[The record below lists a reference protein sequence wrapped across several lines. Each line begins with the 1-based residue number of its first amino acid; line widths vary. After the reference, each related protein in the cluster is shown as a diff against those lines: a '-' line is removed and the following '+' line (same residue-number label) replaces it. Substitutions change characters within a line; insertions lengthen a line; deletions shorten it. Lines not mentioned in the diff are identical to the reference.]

1 MPRSRNPFQMQCK
14 NGRCKRVFTTKR
26 GYDQHVAEHFFRC
39 TVCPYCDKQCHNVA
53 RRRVHDRTCT
63 MKKKAENSPTSA
75 LEKRLKKLETTVS
88 VLTEANKV
96 FRQDLQREVEF
107 NQKMH
112 YEACERDM
120 KMRKLGRH
128 LLALQKENDELGTRF
143 ALLQDF
149 QDLRKEVHG
158 ATQQVRQEQVKQVQQ
173 VQQVVEKPNEK
184 RAPLVLKTY
193 GLPWCTDEKARELV
207 AEGYKIMKKNLY
219 GELRPCNRY
228 EVKSPGGRPMESWL
242 KLMDSGVYEYNQ
254 HMSWLL
260 SEPNNN
266 GWKRIA
272 KSCKSKY
279 EGAMAVL
286 KKVGFKQEIAAQMK
300 VLESAAEERK
310 TRKVVLIC

>member
-1 MPRSRNPFQMQCK
+1 MPRSRNPFQMECK

-26 GYDQHVAEHFFRC
+26 GYDQHVAENFSRC
-39 TVCPYCDKQCHNVA
+39 TVCPYCDKECHNLA
-53 RRRVHDRTCT
+53 RRRVHDRKCT
-63 MKKKAENSPTSA
+63 MKTRAEDSPTSA
-75 LEKRLKKLETTVS
+75 LEKRLQKLETTVS

-96 FRQDLQREVEF
+96 LRQDLQREVEF

-143 ALLQDF
+143 ALLRDF
-149 QDLRKEVHG
+149 QDLRDEVHST
-158 ATQQVRQEQVKQVQQ
+158 APAPAPAPTPAP
-173 VQQVVEKPNEK
+173 KPK
-184 RAPLVLKTY
+184 PKPKLKPPPTPKFY
-193 GLPWCTDEKARELV
+193 GLPWCSDEKANMLV
-207 AEGYKIMKKNLY
+207 AEGYTIMKKNLY
-219 GELRPCNRY
+219 GGVRPCNRH
-228 EVKSPGGRPMESWL
+228 EVKSPSGRPMESWL

-266 GWKRIA
+266 GWKRTA
-272 KSCKSKY
+272 KACKSKY
-279 EGAMAVL
+279 EGAIAVL
-286 KKVGFKQEIAAQMK
+286 KKVGFEQEIAAQMK
-300 VLESAAEERK
+300 VLEDAAKERE